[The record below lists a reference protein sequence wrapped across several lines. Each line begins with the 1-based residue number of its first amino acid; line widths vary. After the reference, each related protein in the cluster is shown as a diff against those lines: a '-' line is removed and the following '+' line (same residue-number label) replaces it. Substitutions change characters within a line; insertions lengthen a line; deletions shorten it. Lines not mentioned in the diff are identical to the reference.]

1 MARKPKDVLPGAVKR
16 ARKLAYR
23 IGDEVW
29 VRAKVTR
36 VAPNE
41 RLPEVTHVTVQ
52 MPNGN
57 RETLWINPDD
67 DRTIRPDEA

>member
-1 MARKPKDVLPGAVKR
+1 MALRPKKTPYQVGKDVWVK
-16 ARKLAYR
+16 AT
-23 IGDEVW
+23 
-29 VRAKVTR
+29 VTR

-57 RETLWINPDD
+57 RETLWINPGDEA
-67 DRTIRPDEA
+67 TIRPDE